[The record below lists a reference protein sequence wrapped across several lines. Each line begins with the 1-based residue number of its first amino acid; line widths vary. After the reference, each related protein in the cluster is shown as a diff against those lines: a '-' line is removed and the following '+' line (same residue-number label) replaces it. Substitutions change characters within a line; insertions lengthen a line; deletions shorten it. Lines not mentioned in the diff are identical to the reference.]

1 MAGTSPAMTEVKLL
15 TVRSPPTILLPR
27 QLNYENF
34 RAIARSI
41 DRAVQLP
48 SRAGRKRMQ
57 ERMGHSRP
65 SAAVRPAARR
75 DAVAAR
81 AARLGAT
88 RSGAALAGHGA
99 EILVQPPQQV
109 DQDFPLV
116 FLQAG
121 QQPPFAFERGHDH
134 LVVDRPPP

>member
-1 MAGTSPAMTEVKLL
+1 MLERSGPSGPNARAHQAGWNAG
-15 TVRSPPTILLPR
+15 
-27 QLNYENF
+27 
-34 RAIARSI
+34 ARL
-41 DRAVQLP
+41 AV
-48 SRAGRKRMQ
+48 
-57 ERMGHSRP
+57 
-65 SAAVRPAARR
+65 V
-75 DAVAAR
+75 AVA
-81 AARLGAT
+81 

-134 LVVDRPPP
+134 LVVDRAPPREAFRVQQ